1 MAYVLNYCINA
12 TDSKLLEKGISDAIA
27 LASDD
32 EWTVESCFKLSEY
45 IEKYKIHAQT
55 DISCFDVTTDGSIET
70 LEELRKNDKS
80 TMLVLVSDTSVSPL
94 KYMKPSLMASAL
106 ILKPLKDSAVFITL
120 KDVLNV
126 VCSANEYENDENRFC
141 VETKAG
147 KDFIP
152 FDKILYFEAREK
164 KIFVNTLYEE
174 FSFYS
179 SLEILEKTLPE
190 NFVRC
195 HRGFIVNK
203 KKITRIMF
211 SQNTICFGEKI
222 IIPLSRSYKS
232 ALKEI
237 TESGNY
243 GK

>member
-1 MAYVLNYCINA
+1 MAYVLNYCLNA
-12 TDSKLLEKGISDAIA
+12 TDSNLLEKEFSDAIA
-27 LASDD
+27 LVSDD
-32 EWTVESCFKLSEY
+32 EWTIDSCFKLSEY

-55 DISCFDVTTDGSIET
+55 DISCFDVTTDGSVEI
-70 LEELRKNDKS
+70 LEELRKKDKS

-94 KYMKPSLMASAL
+94 KYMKPTLMAGAL
-106 ILKPLKDSAVFITL
+106 ILKPLIDSAVSITL

-126 VCSANEYENDENRFC
+126 VCSTNESKDDEKRFC
-141 VETKAG
+141 VETKTG
-147 KDFIP
+147 KNFIP

-179 SLEILEKTLPE
+179 SLEVLEKNLPE

-203 KKITRIMF
+203 KKITQILF
-211 SQNTICFGEKI
+211 SQNMVCCGEKI
-222 IIPLSRSYKS
+222 VIPLSRSYKS
-232 ALKEI
+232 VLKEI
-237 TESGNY
+237 MESDSY
-243 GK
+243 GR